1 MDEIALNVSELDDS
15 STIVV
20 EKQPSDIEE
29 EEKLTRF
36 ISAVPGT
43 AIHNFRERNF
53 LNTEKSVH
61 SSPKLNW
68 IWPSWVKYLY

>member
-29 EEKLTRF
+29 EKLTRF
-36 ISAVPGT
+36 ISAVAGT

-61 SSPKLNW
+61 SSPKLNC
-68 IWPSWVKYLY
+68 IWPSWVKYQY